1 MRHLKV
7 CASLAACLA
16 LALFVTTAPAADK
29 ADPNGTWKYTV
40 MPPGGEAIEV
50 TLKLK
55 LEGDKLTG
63 TTKRGDMETKIEEG
77 KFKDGE
83 VSFQVTRER
92 DGNKFV
98 VKYKGKVDGDAIKGK
113 IMVNFM
119 GQDNEIEWNAK
130 REKK

>member
-1 MRHLKV
+1 MRHFTI

-16 LALFVTTAPAADK
+16 LVLFTGNALAGGK

-40 MPPGGEAIEV
+40 MAPDGQKFDV
-50 TLKLK
+50 TATLK

-63 TTKRGDMETKIEEG
+63 AVKRGDMETKIEDG

-83 VSFQVTRER
+83 VSYKVTRER
-92 DGNKFV
+92 DGQKFV
-98 VKYKGKVDGDAIKGK
+98 VTYKGKITGDTLKGK
-113 IMVNFM
+113 IMVKVM
-119 GQDNEIEWNAK
+119 DQDIEIDWDAK

>member
-1 MRHLKV
+1 MRHLMV
-7 CASLAACLA
+7 CAGLAMCLA
-16 LALFVTTAPAADK
+16 LGLTASAVAADK

-40 MPPGGEAIEV
+40 TPPGGEAIEV

-63 TTKRGDMETKIEEG
+63 TTKRGDMESKIEEG

-98 VKYKGKVDGDAIKGK
+98 VKYKGKITGDDLKGK
-113 IMVNFM
+113 IAASVM
-119 GQDNEIEWNAK
+119 GQDFELDWNAK